1 MNSYLISSSKK
12 SSGKTILSIGIC
24 SAIRSFK
31 KVVAPFKK
39 GPDYIDPLWLSKAS
53 NKNCYNLDFY
63 NMNNSEIKNLY
74 SRNILNADVS
84 IVEGNKG
91 LFDGISADGS
101 DSNAAL
107 SKLLN
112 LEVILIL
119 DCTGTTRGVAPLLSG
134 YKAFDKAIKY
144 KGVILNNI
152 ASQRHEGKIL
162 TAIKEYTDL
171 DVIGSINKNNNL
183 NIFEQHLGLEPAF
196 QKQNLNK
203 TIKNITEIIK
213 SSVNIKSLITGK
225 IKNKRNNGFVD
236 LTFKKSYRDITLGI
250 ALDEAFGF
258 YYPDDLEKI
267 IGQGVKIKYFDTIK
281 DKRLPK
287 VDAIFI
293 GGGFPEIVAA
303 KLAKNLSMK
312 KSIYNFIESN
322 KPAYAECGGLM
333 YLCESIKTN
342 LKLFKMVGAIKG
354 KINMNKRPVGRGYVK
369 INTSGN
375 HPWHKEGNS
384 LFAHE
389 FHYSDI
395 KLKENLYKFGYNVQ
409 RGYGINGEKDGLV
422 YKNLLATYAHMRDT
436 KKCRWID
443 SFLKFIRKS
452 KLL

>member
-24 SAIRSFK
+24 SAICSFK

-53 NKNCYNLDFY
+53 GKNCYNLDFY
-63 NMNNSEIKNLY
+63 NMTNSEIKNLY

-119 DCTGTTRGVAPLLSG
+119 DCTGTTRGVAPLLCG
-134 YKAFDKAIKY
+134 YKSFDKAIKY

-171 DVIGSINKNNNL
+171 DVIGSINKNNNFD
-183 NIFEQHLGLEPAF
+183 IFEQHLGLEPAF

-203 TIKNITEIIK
+203 IIKNITKIIK
-213 SSVNIKSLITGK
+213 SSVNVKSLIPGK
-225 IKNKRNNGFVD
+225 IKNRQNNDLVN
-236 LTFKKSYRDITLGI
+236 LTFKKAYRDITIGI
-250 ALDEAFGF
+250 AFDEAFGF

-293 GGGFPEIVAA
+293 GGGFPEIVAD

-333 YLCESIKTN
+333 YLCESIKIN
-342 LKLFKMVGAIKG
+342 SKLFKMVGSIKG
-354 KINMNKRPVGRGYVK
+354 KINMNKKPVGRGYVK

-409 RGYGINGEKDGLV
+409 RGYGINGKKDGLV
-422 YKNLLATYAHMRDT
+422 YRNLLATYAHMRDT

-443 SFLKFIRKS
+443 SFLEFIKKS